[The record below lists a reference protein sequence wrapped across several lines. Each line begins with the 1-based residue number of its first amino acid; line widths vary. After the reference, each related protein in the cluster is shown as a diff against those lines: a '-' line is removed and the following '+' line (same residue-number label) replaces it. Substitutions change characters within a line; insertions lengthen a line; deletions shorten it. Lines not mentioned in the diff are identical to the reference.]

1 MKGLKQVEK
10 FNYDVN
16 FKGTINLTVVANS
29 KEEADR
35 ILKDTINSITDER
48 FKNLFSDLENVEV
61 RNVDFRTSV
70 DKNRDKNRS
79 DAR

>member
-61 RNVDFRTSV
+61 RNVDFRTSA
-70 DKNRDKNRS
+70 DKNRDKNRG

>member
-61 RNVDFRTSV
+61 RNVDFRTSA

>member
-48 FKNLFSDLENVEV
+48 FKILFSDLENVEV
-61 RNVDFRTSV
+61 RNVDFRTSA
-70 DKNRDKNRS
+70 DKNRDKNRG